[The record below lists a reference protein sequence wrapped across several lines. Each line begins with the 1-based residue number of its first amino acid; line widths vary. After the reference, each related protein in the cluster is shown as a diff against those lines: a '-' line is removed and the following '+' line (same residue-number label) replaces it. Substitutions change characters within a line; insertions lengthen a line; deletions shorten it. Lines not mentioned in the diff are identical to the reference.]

1 MLFCG
6 IWIWSLLCLF
16 SCKIKSELL
25 EGGVAEDFFFPWF
38 HFQGPGFYLFLG
50 GVVLK
55 KYSTYFVRFIGS
67 LILPLLCIANF
78 PVLLNLETLPNSF
91 PAIQGIVLEGS
102 FGLLMLR
109 VHWPQSASA
118 PQAPSLT
125 PYSHQLWED
134 AESYCHFI
142 SMLVFLDISDAPCFP
157 SAFSCWCWYHQV
169 LYVQSLFPT
178 CSVHSLRFME
188 ITYHLIFLS
197 ILSICFLLYSSYC
210 TVIRKQLFVQL
221 SN

>member
-1 MLFCG
+1 MLFCE

-25 EGGVAEDFFFPWF
+25 EGGVSESFFFPWF
-38 HFQGPGFYLFLG
+38 HFQGPGFYLSLG
-50 GVVLK
+50 GVLLK

-91 PAIQGIVLEGS
+91 PAMQGIVLEGS

-118 PQAPSLT
+118 PQAPPLT
-125 PYSHQLWED
+125 PALGRCRILLSFYFHVGVLG
-134 AESYCHFI
+134 YLRCP
-142 SMLVFLDISDAPCFP
+142 VFPF
-157 SAFSCWCWYHQV
+157 
-169 LYVQSLFPT
+169 
-178 CSVHSLRFME
+178 
-188 ITYHLIFLS
+188 
-197 ILSICFLLYSSYC
+197 CFLLLVLISPGPVRSVIVPHLVSS
-210 TVIRKQLFVQL
+210 
-221 SN
+221 